1 MVTVPPLPR
10 SFEEA
15 AQRHAAV
22 EAELERVCGSVHFR
36 TSKRSCEFL
45 RYVVRVTLD
54 GRTDSLKERSIGIDL
69 LGRDASYDPSSDA
82 TVRVRANEVR
92 KRLVSYYGSAAAVGV
107 RILLPTG
114 SYVPQFSPAVA
125 APRINPLDPLAER
138 SAAPADEASKKAA
151 IPALSEIVLMRP
163 ALFALLICVLLLR
176 HQLES
181 RADYLRFWDHILA
194 GRSAVLLTVAPESRD
209 RLSSGLYPLV
219 WIAGRYGVETS
230 LNAPIAGSSPA
241 SFATV
246 RISGASPAAW
256 QGGNRLRW
264 LLDSSGLNA
273 ANPSGAALAIHRT
286 DTLTDRLASGQ
297 PLTSPVAHAALLT
310 ILPEDPSTLY
320 AQATDEEALRT
331 LFEDLTTRGRFPA
344 GLLERLASE
353 KPLQLLITVDALG
366 RRTTRAWAEQNG
378 LGPGQPGQGGIGQ
391 SGPGPARTEPSR
403 AE

>member
-138 SAAPADEASKKAA
+138 SAAPRRRGIEKGGNS
-151 IPALSEIVLMRP
+151 RP
-163 ALFALLICVLLLR
+163 ER
-176 HQLES
+176 D
-181 RADYLRFWDHILA
+181 RADAPRAVCAADL
-194 GRSAVLLTVAPESRD
+194 RSAAAPPVGEPCG
-209 RLSSGLYPLV
+209 LSPL
-219 WIAGRYGVETS
+219 
-230 LNAPIAGSSPA
+230 
-241 SFATV
+241 
-246 RISGASPAAW
+246 
-256 QGGNRLRW
+256 
-264 LLDSSGLNA
+264 
-273 ANPSGAALAIHRT
+273 
-286 DTLTDRLASGQ
+286 
-297 PLTSPVAHAALLT
+297 
-310 ILPEDPSTLY
+310 
-320 AQATDEEALRT
+320 
-331 LFEDLTTRGRFPA
+331 
-344 GLLERLASE
+344 
-353 KPLQLLITVDALG
+353 
-366 RRTTRAWAEQNG
+366 
-378 LGPGQPGQGGIGQ
+378 LGPY
-391 SGPGPARTEPSR
+391 SGRT
-403 AE
+403 